1 MLILHVEA
9 GINLYGGALQ
19 VLYLIKG
26 LKKYG
31 IRNALFCTGKS
42 AISEAAMPFCDEII
56 AKPILGELD
65 VRFGTE
71 LFKVASC
78 LKPDIIHAHS
88 RRGADI
94 WAGIVAKILGIKAVV
109 TRRVDNPENAFAARL
124 KYGMYQRVIT
134 ISEGIRKVVLKTGI
148 EPGKV
153 VCVRSAI
160 DPKRYRFS
168 CDKNWFNQTFG
179 LDEKAIPIGTIAQL
193 IERKGH
199 KTLLEA
205 APDVLK
211 AFPDVRFIFFGK
223 GGFKSELEQLVS
235 QLGLEGKVIFAG
247 FRDDLE
253 RILPCLFMVV
263 HPALIE
269 GLGVSLIEASLAG
282 VPVIATNAGGMPEI
296 VRHGQNG
303 MIVEPGSAKELV
315 ETIKMLLSDPKMAK
329 EMGEMG
335 IKLVLDE
342 FNVERMVEGNLTV
355 YGQVLQFRK

>member
-9 GINLYGGALQ
+9 GTNLYGGALQ
-19 VLYLIKG
+19 VLYLLQG
-26 LKKYG
+26 LQKHQVK
-31 IRNALFCTGKS
+31 NVLFCPEKS
-42 AISEAAMPFCDEII
+42 AVSGAAMPFCEEII
-56 AKPILGELD
+56 AKPISGELD
-65 VRFGTE
+65 VRFGIG
-71 LFKVASC
+71 LFNAAKR
-78 LKPDIIHAHS
+78 LKPDLIHAHS

-94 WAGIVAKILGIKAVV
+94 WAGIVAKLLNIKAIV

-134 ISEGIRKVVLKTGI
+134 ISEGIRKVVLETGI
-148 EPGKV
+148 EPRKV

-160 DPKRYRFS
+160 DPRRYRFS

-205 APDVLK
+205 AIDVLQT
-211 AFPDVRFIFFGK
+211 FPDVRFIFLGK
-223 GGFKSELEQLVS
+223 GGLKSELEQLVL

-253 RILPCLFMVV
+253 RVLPCLFMVV

-303 MIVEPGSAKELV
+303 MIVEPGSAEELA
-315 ETIKMLLSDPKMAK
+315 EAIKMLLSDPKMAK

-335 IKLVLDE
+335 RRLVLDE
-342 FNVERMVEGNLTV
+342 FNVEKMVEGNLAM
-355 YGQVLQFRK
+355 YEQVLN